1 MRAYSLETASGT
13 VPTKVLLVDDDENSY
28 VLTRRLLSRSEV
40 PFEVEWAPDYEEGLE
55 MISDKQHD
63 VYLLDYR
70 LGARNGLDLLK
81 EALALGCEAPMIILT
96 TENPE
101 VDAKA
106 MQLGAADFLNK
117 DRLDSA
123 LLERSIRYSI
133 NQFATLRALRERE
146 AQLASFMQNV
156 PCAVYMKDLE
166 GRYLY
171 LNETCEQ
178 VFQRKTT
185 DWMGRTDDD
194 LWPRALAVKF
204 KEAQR
209 RIIAEKK
216 ALESTATIEQR
227 DGVHYWLVTNFP
239 ILNEQGSPIMIG
251 GAAVDIT
258 EQKHLEK
265 QIEEISEQEKR
276 RIGQDLHDGLGQYL
290 TGIAF
295 MSRLLQR
302 KLAAKS
308 LPEAADA
315 EKIATLVNRTVFQA
329 RDLARG
335 LCPVELENNGLHAA
349 LQDLSTSAEKLFNVA
364 CTVECDPVIR
374 IQDTN
379 AALHLYRIA
388 QEAINNAVKHGK
400 AQHIKVALSR
410 VNRSVALTI
419 KDDGTGFAKGET
431 KSDGIGLRVMNY
443 RAGMIGASLTIQS
456 TRGDG
461 TVVCCQMNEA
471 QPGDTVL
478 PKATAAASINKTPKP
493 KRPKGKLRAG
503 DSATPRAAA

>member
-1 MRAYSLETASGT
+1 MRAYSLADNAALTN
-13 VPTKVLLVDDDENSY
+13 VLLVDDDENSFL
-28 VLTRRLLSRSEV
+28 LTRRLLSKSAIAFHV
-40 PFEVEWAPDYEEGLE
+40 DWSANFEQGLE
-55 MISDKQHD
+55 MISRKQHD

-81 EALALGCEAPMIILT
+81 EALALGCEAPMIMLT

-101 VDAKA
+101 VDAQA
-106 MQLGAADFLNK
+106 MRLGAADFLNK

-178 VFQRKTT
+178 VFLRKTGG
-185 DWMGRTDDD
+185 WMGRTDDD
-194 LWPRALAVKF
+194 LWPKSLANKF

-209 RIIAEKK
+209 RIISEKK

-239 ILNEQGSPIMIG
+239 ILNEQGTPIMIG

-290 TGIAF
+290 TGISF

-302 KLAAKS
+302 KLSAKD

-349 LQDLSTSAEKLFNVA
+349 LQDLSTTAEKLFSVA
-364 CTVECDPVIR
+364 CTVECDPVAI
-374 IQDTN
+374 IKDTN

-388 QEAINNAVKHGK
+388 QESINNAIKHGK
-400 AQHIKVALSR
+400 AQRIHVALTR
-410 VNRSVALTI
+410 VNRTISLTI
-419 KDDGTGFAKGET
+419 KDDGTGFSKGDS
-431 KSDGIGLRVMNY
+431 KSKGIGLRVMNY

-456 TRGDG
+456 SRSGG
-461 TVVCCQMNEA
+461 TAVCCQMRDP
-471 QPGDTVL
+471 QPGEMS
-478 PKATAAASINKTPKP
+478 AAVSSSTGSRQANK
-493 KRPKGKLRAG
+493 KRTRTRSVAKDLCP
-503 DSATPRAAA
+503 